1 MFAVSKEEMQKVI
14 DVMEKI
20 TDLGKDG
27 EDDDEK

>member
-20 TDLGKDG
+20 SDLGRDG
-27 EDDDEK
+27 EGDEK

>member
-20 TDLGKDG
+20 SDLGRDG
-27 EDDDEK
+27 ESDEK

>member
-27 EDDDEK
+27 EDDDA